1 MVDVKGR
8 WALITG
14 ASRGI
19 GYGAAKALA
28 ERGCNLILHGR
39 TIEHLEKVISE
50 VKALGVEAY
59 PVAAELSDIDSVN
72 KMLQYIDEHGTD
84 VDIVLNNAG
93 LQIAYRTDYIKTPV
107 SDYET
112 SFVINTIAPMVI
124 LYHFLPKM
132 EKKGF
137 GRIVNTTSGIRREP
151 EQAGYSASKAA
162 LDKVTMDI
170 ASKYD
175 GTDVIISLTDPGWCR
190 TDLGGPNAPNS
201 PESSLPG
208 LIVGAFV
215 DDKKSCRCFSAEAF
229 HGMSLEEA
237 VDYAEKNIPYY
248 LGSLD

>member
-201 PESSLPG
+201 PESALPG
-208 LIVGAFV
+208 VLVGAFLT
-215 DDKKSCRCFSAEAF
+215 DKKSGRILRAQDYAELT
-229 HGMSLEEA
+229 LEEA
-237 VDYAEKNIPYY
+237 VASIK
-248 LGSLD
+248 